1 MKFIDYFR
9 QAIRK
14 QFMRDKAELV
24 KKLGM
29 LNANPKCKKLLL
41 ALPPEPEPTLIQMI
55 EACNFLGMSEY
66 WSTLQAQAMGQG
78 VTEALVAL
86 EIISKRPQQQGLV
99 PCHQCR
105 EQRLFRK
112 DCPQ

>member
-1 MKFIDYFR
+1 MKFIDYFK

-14 QFMRDKAELV
+14 QFMREKAKDELV

-55 EACNFLGMSEY
+55 EACNFLGIRILGYPASSGYGPRSDRSFGSNANHIQETTTTRSGPMPPVQGTT
-66 WSTLQAQAMGQG
+66 TL
-78 VTEALVAL
+78 
-86 EIISKRPQQQGLV
+86 
-99 PCHQCR
+99 
-105 EQRLFRK
+105 
-112 DCPQ
+112 